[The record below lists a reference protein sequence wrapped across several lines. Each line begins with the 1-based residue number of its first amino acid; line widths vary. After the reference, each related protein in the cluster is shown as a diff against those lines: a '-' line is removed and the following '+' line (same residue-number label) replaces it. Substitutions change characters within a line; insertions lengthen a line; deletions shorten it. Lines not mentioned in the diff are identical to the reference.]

1 MVCKKCGYE
10 LQDGIKF
17 CPQCGEKIENKCPN
31 CGNLLEL
38 ESRYC
43 PNCGHALGSS
53 IESVR
58 NGIQSMSGVVN
69 HMETGHNKDDMYEKN
84 LDAKAQMEKLG
95 NIISFTIIGFLCLL
109 LYMRNRDSSS
119 IDEIVLMWAVM
130 AFAVFAIYGV
140 IAGVMGFYGAGRYL
154 DKYQKMKQEIGKV
167 EAIKM
172 IEQQYDPTK
181 GFSLM
186 KGGVNTA
193 GGVVSGCFSSIVGFA
208 ITIIAIILLMA
219 FC

>member
-1 MVCKKCGYE
+1 MKCKKCGYE
-10 LQDGIKF
+10 VDSRAKF
-17 CPQCGEKIENKCPN
+17 CPNCGEKMNDICPN
-31 CGNLLEL
+31 CGNVLE
-38 ESRYC
+38 EGTKYC
-43 PNCGHALGSS
+43 PNCGYALEKSNIGKGSETVHTQRIIGS
-53 IESVR
+53 VTLEQESTDV
-58 NGIQSMSGVVN
+58 
-69 HMETGHNKDDMYEKN
+69 YEEK

-95 NIISFTIIGFLCLL
+95 NMISFTIIAILCFL
-109 LYMRNRDSSS
+109 LYMHNRDSSGL
-119 IDEIVLMWAVM
+119 DEIAFMCAIM
-130 AFAVFAIYGV
+130 AFIILAIYGV
-140 IAGVMGFYGAGRYL
+140 IAGAMGFYGAGKYL
-154 DKYQKMKQEIGKV
+154 NKYQQMKKEIGKV